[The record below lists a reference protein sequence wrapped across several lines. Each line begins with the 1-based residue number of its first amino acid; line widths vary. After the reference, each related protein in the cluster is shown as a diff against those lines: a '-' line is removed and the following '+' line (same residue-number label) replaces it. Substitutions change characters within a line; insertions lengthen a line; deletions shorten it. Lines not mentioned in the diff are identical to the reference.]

1 MKWRKTVYRL
11 CLKCF
16 HSIFFFS
23 SIFSIRL
30 LSAARSALLS
40 RLKKLQNHLT
50 NFIHVERVSLS
61 HVLDVGKYFWS
72 FQMNSVPP
80 EQQQQSLNEILELAK
95 FIQYI
100 YKCMPLH
107 HEAARESD
115 RASNLLSIIWLRADW
130 VLCVVRYELQKIKTD
145 FCC

>member
-1 MKWRKTVYRL
+1 MKKNSL
-11 CLKCF
+11 
-16 HSIFFFS
+16 SIMFEMFSFNFFFS
-23 SIFSIRL
+23 SKSIFSIRL

-40 RLKKLQNHLT
+40 RLTKLQNHLT

-80 EQQQQSLNEILELAK
+80 EQQQQSSNEILELAK

-107 HEAARESD
+107 HEAARECD
-115 RASNLLSIIWLRADW
+115 RPNNLLSIIWLRADW
-130 VLCVVRYELQKIKTD
+130 VSCVVRYELQKIKLN